1 MPFENLLFHPLHISE
16 SFSSFTLQGMLV
28 DEWRCRCKSVVYAV
42 DSILALLPGISK
54 GLSLLSHSLMYDLDQ
69 LGFYEK
75 VANDSIAVMHK
86 WVSPITFTFRDLKTF
101 SPRLLH
107 SHFHGLLFIH
117 FPGRTI
123 NQLTGLV
130 STQAQDI
137 SSIQS
142 RIGDLTIIYKNLE
155 AQAAAIAIEVERTTE
170 AVTDRSPVGIIKKGK
185 LLRTRRPSFILIP
198 HKLFVL
204 IAITDLSDEVHQLE
218 MRVRH
223 VSSQIMNHERRIYI
237 SKDFSV

>member
-1 MPFENLLFHPLHISE
+1 M
-16 SFSSFTLQGMLV
+16 
-28 DEWRCRCKSVVYAV
+28 
-42 DSILALLPGISK
+42 
-54 GLSLLSHSLMYDLDQ
+54 
-69 LGFYEK
+69 
-75 VANDSIAVMHK
+75 
-86 WVSPITFTFRDLKTF
+86 F
-101 SPRLLH
+101 SPRLSH
-107 SHFHGLLFIH
+107 SHFH

-142 RIGDLTIIYKNLE
+142 RIGALTIIYQNLE
-155 AQAAAIAIEVERTTE
+155 AQAGAIAIEVERTTE
-170 AVTDRSPVGIIKKGK
+170 AVTDRSPVGIIKKGQ
-185 LLRTRRPSFILIP
+185 LLRARKPSFILIP

-204 IAITDLSDEVHQLE
+204 TAITDLSDELHQLE